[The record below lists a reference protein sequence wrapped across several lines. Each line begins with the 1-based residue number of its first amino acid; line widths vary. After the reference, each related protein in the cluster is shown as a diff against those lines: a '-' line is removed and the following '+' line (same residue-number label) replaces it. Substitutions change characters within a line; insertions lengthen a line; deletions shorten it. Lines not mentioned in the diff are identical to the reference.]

1 MAFDYFTIQALAQE
15 LRERLQGAVIERA
28 YAQSTEFALAVDEGD
43 WLYGVSGREGLLCLR
58 REAWPRAWRASDGPE
73 KYLVRARIAAVETER
88 RERILRLCLERRDRA
103 GRPSFGVLVCE
114 LIPNKVRFMLH
125 RQADG
130 GILGYWGT
138 SKGKDKSPVGKPYQ
152 PPEPSGRL
160 LPGTDELSAW
170 RDRLASADTALEKT
184 ARRWLAGADAG
195 VVRELIFRS
204 QQGGALPVSS
214 IANTDE
220 PATALWNAATEAY
233 TSAVTGRSY
242 VWQEA
247 GRFHFSA
254 LEPRRLQGAC
264 EQFDAVSAGIWAACQ
279 KERAQRRV
287 QQAQQQ
293 IRRRLGQTLKN
304 ARRRLAAM
312 QAEFDEAARA
322 EKYKRKGHAL
332 WANIGQLSGRP
343 AQVELA
349 DLFDSEGGST
359 LRIDLD
365 VNRSLAENAASYLK
379 TAQKYER
386 RQQVLP
392 QRLAELKR
400 QCAQYEHWISAVDA
414 GTWEA
419 DAALQNWLESKV
431 TSTNKMASKQL
442 QAHPRRYRTST
453 GWSVWAGR
461 NNKENDVL
469 THKMSAQNDL
479 WFHAQGYSG
488 SHVVLRSEGRKE
500 APSKQTIEE
509 AAALAA
515 YWSKG
520 RTAKKVSVAY
530 TLVKHV
536 TKPRGGTPGQ
546 ALLRREKTIVVEP
559 ALLKKESAK

>member
-15 LRERLQGAVIERA
+15 LQGRLQGAVIERA
-28 YAQSTEFALAVDEGD
+28 YAQPTELAFAVDEGD

-58 REAWPRAWRASDGPE
+58 HEAWPRSWRAGDGPE
-73 KYLVRARIAAVETER
+73 KYLVRARIVDVEAER
-88 RERILRLCLERRDRA
+88 RERILRLRLERRDRE

-114 LIPNKVRFMLH
+114 LIPNKVRFVLH
-125 RQADG
+125 RQADDE
-130 GILGYWGT
+130 ILGYWGT
-138 SKGKDKSPVGKPYQ
+138 AKDKSPVGNPYQ

-160 LPGTDELSAW
+160 LPGTDEPSAW
-170 RDRLASADTALEKT
+170 HDRLASADTALEKA
-184 ARRWLAGADAG
+184 ARRWLAGADAS
-195 VVRELIFRS
+195 VVRELTFRS
-204 QQGGALPVSS
+204 QEGG
-214 IANTDE
+214 DE
-220 PATALWNAATEAY
+220 PITALWAAATEAY
-233 TSAVTGRSY
+233 TSAAFGRSHM
-242 VWQEA
+242 WQEA
-247 GRFHFSA
+247 GRVHFSA
-254 LEPRRLQGAC
+254 LEPRRLQGAY
-264 EQFDAVSAGIWAACQ
+264 ERFDTVSLGIWAAYQ
-279 KERAQRRV
+279 KERAQRRA

-293 IRRRLGQTLKN
+293 IRRRLGQALKN

-312 QAEFDEAARA
+312 QVEFDEAARA
-322 EKYKRKGHAL
+322 EEYKRKGHAL

-349 DLFDSEGGST
+349 DLFDSAGGST

-365 VNRSLAENAASYLK
+365 VNRSLAENAAAYLK
-379 TAQKYER
+379 AAQKYER

-392 QRLAELKR
+392 PRLAELRR
-400 QCAQYEHWISAVDA
+400 QCAQYERWIGAVDA

-431 TSTNKMASKQL
+431 TRTDKTASKQP

-479 WFHAQGYSG
+479 WFHARGYAG

-500 APSKQTIEE
+500 APNKQTIEE

-520 RTAKKVSVAY
+520 KTAKKVSVAY

-536 TKPRGGTPGQ
+536 TKPRGGAPGQ
-546 ALLRREKTIVVEP
+546 ALLRREKTIIVEP
-559 ALLKKESAK
+559 ALLKKESAE

>member
-15 LRERLQGAVIERA
+15 LQGRLQGAVIERA
-28 YAQSTEFALAVDEGD
+28 YAQSTELAFAVDEGD

-58 REAWPRAWRASDGPE
+58 REAWPRPWRASDGPE
-73 KYLVRARIAAVETER
+73 KYLVRARIVAVEAER

-114 LIPNKVRFMLH
+114 LIPNKVRFVLH

-130 GILGYWGT
+130 AILGYWGT
-138 SKGKDKSPVGKPYQ
+138 AKDKSPVGASYQ
-152 PPEPSGRL
+152 PPEPAGRL
-160 LPGTDELSAW
+160 LPGTDGPSAW
-170 RDRLASADTALEKT
+170 RDRLASADAALEKA
-184 ARRWLAGADAG
+184 ARRWLAGADAA

-204 QQGGALPVSS
+204 QQGGG
-214 IANTDE
+214 DE

-233 TSAVTGRSY
+233 TSEVTGQSY

-254 LEPRRLQGAC
+254 LEPRRLQGAY
-264 EQFDAVSAGIWAACQ
+264 ERFDAVSAGLWAACQ
-279 KERAQRRV
+279 QERAQRRT

-293 IRRRLGQTLKN
+293 TRRRLSQTLKN

-312 QAEFDEAARA
+312 QTELDEAARA
-322 EKYKRKGHAL
+322 EEYKRKGHAL

-349 DLFDSEGGST
+349 DLFDLEGDST

-365 VNRSLAENAASYLK
+365 VNRSLVENAAAYLK
-379 TAQKYER
+379 VAQKYER
-386 RQQVLP
+386 RQQALP
-392 QRLAELKR
+392 QRLSELKR
-400 QCAQYEHWISAVDA
+400 QCAQYEHWIGAVDA

-431 TSTNKMASKQL
+431 KSTDKTASKQP

-520 RTAKKVSVAY
+520 KTAKKVSVAY

-559 ALLKKESAK
+559 ALLKKELSE

>member
-15 LRERLQGAVIERA
+15 LRSRLQGAVIERA
-28 YAQSTEFALAVDEGD
+28 YAQPTELAFAVEEGE
-43 WLYGVSGREGLLCLR
+43 WLYGASGREGLLCLR
-58 REAWPRAWRASDGPE
+58 REAWPRPWRAGDGPE
-73 KYLVRARIAAVETER
+73 KYLVRARIVAVEAER
-88 RERILRLCLERRDRA
+88 RERIVRLRLERRDRE

-114 LIPNKVRFMLH
+114 LIPNKMRFVLH

-130 GILGYWGT
+130 EILGYWGT
-138 SKGKDKSPVGKPYQ
+138 AKDKSPVGKPYQ

-160 LPGTDELSAW
+160 LPGADELCVW
-170 RDRLASADTALEKT
+170 RDRLDGPLEKA
-184 ARRWLAGADAG
+184 ARRWLAGADAS

-204 QQGGALPVSS
+204 QQGGE
-214 IANTDE
+214 DE
-220 PATALWNAATEAY
+220 SAAALWNAATEVY
-233 TSAVTGRSY
+233 TSPATGHSY

-254 LEPRRLQGAC
+254 LEPRRLQGAY
-264 EQFDAVSAGIWAACQ
+264 EQFDGVCTGIWTAFQ
-279 KERAQRRV
+279 KERSQRRT

-293 IRRRLGQTLKN
+293 IRRRLSQTLKN
-304 ARRRLAAM
+304 ARRRLTAM

-322 EKYKRKGHAL
+322 EEYKRKGHAL

-349 DLFDSEGGST
+349 DLFDSEGHST

-386 RQQVLP
+386 RQQALP

-400 QCAQYEHWISAVDA
+400 QCDQYEDWIGAVDD

-419 DAALQNWLESKV
+419 DAALQKWLESKV
-431 TSTNKMASKQL
+431 TSTDKTTSKQP

-469 THKMSAQNDL
+469 THKMAAQNDL
-479 WFHAQGYSG
+479 WFHARGYAG

-520 RTAKKVSVAY
+520 KTAKKVSVAY

-536 TKPRGGTPGQ
+536 TKPRGGAPGQ
-546 ALLRREKTIVVEP
+546 ALLRREKTIIVEP
-559 ALLKKESAK
+559 ALLDKESAE

>member
-15 LRERLQGAVIERA
+15 LRARLQGTVIERA
-28 YAQSTEFALAVDEGD
+28 YAQSTELAFAVDEGD
-43 WLYGVSGREGLLCLR
+43 WLYGASGREGLLCLR
-58 REAWPRAWRASDGPE
+58 REAWPRSWRAGDGPE
-73 KYLVRARIAAVETER
+73 KYLVRARIVDVEAER
-88 RERILRLCLERRDRA
+88 RERVLRLCLERRDRDD
-103 GRPSFGVLVCE
+103 RPSFGVLVCE
-114 LIPNKVRFMLH
+114 LIPNKVRFVLH
-125 RQADG
+125 RQADDE
-130 GILGYWGT
+130 ILGYWGT
-138 SKGKDKSPVGKPYQ
+138 AKDKSPVGKPYQ

-160 LPGTDELSAW
+160 LPGTDEPSAW
-170 RDRLASADTALEKT
+170 RDRLASADTALEKA
-184 ARRWLAGADAG
+184 ARRWLAGADAS

-204 QQGGALPVSS
+204 HQGEG
-214 IANTDE
+214 DE

-233 TSAVTGRSY
+233 TSSVAGHSY

-254 LEPRRLQGAC
+254 LEPRRLQGAY
-264 EQFDAVSAGIWAACQ
+264 EQFDAVCAGIWAACQ
-279 KERAQRRV
+279 QERAQRRI
-287 QQAQQQ
+287 QQGQQQ
-293 IRRRLGQTLKN
+293 IRRRLSQTLKN

-322 EKYKRKGHAL
+322 EEYKRKGHAL

-349 DLFDSEGGST
+349 DLFDSEGDST

-365 VNRSLAENAASYLK
+365 VNRNLAENAAAYLK
-379 TAQKYER
+379 AAQKYER

-392 QRLAELKR
+392 PRLAELKR
-400 QCAQYEHWISAVDA
+400 QCAQYEHWIGAVDA

-431 TSTNKMASKQL
+431 TSTDKTASKQP
-442 QAHPRRYRTST
+442 QAHPRRYKTST

-461 NNKENDVL
+461 NNKENDIL
-469 THKMSAQNDL
+469 THKMAVQNDL
-479 WFHAQGYSG
+479 WFHARGYAG

-520 RTAKKVSVAY
+520 KTAKKVSVAY

-536 TKPRGGTPGQ
+536 TKPRGGAPGQ

-559 ALLKKESAK
+559 ALLKKESVK

>member
-15 LRERLQGAVIERA
+15 LRERLQGTVIERA
-28 YAQSTEFALAVDEGD
+28 YAQSTELAFAVDEGD
-43 WLYGVSGREGLLCLR
+43 WLYGASGREGLLCLR
-58 REAWPRAWRASDGPE
+58 REAWPRSWQAGDGPE
-73 KYLVRARIAAVETER
+73 KYLVRARILAVETER
-88 RERILRLCLERRDRA
+88 HERILRLRLERRDRDD
-103 GRPSFGVLVCE
+103 RPSFGVLVCE
-114 LIPNKVRFMLH
+114 LIPNKVRFVLH

-130 GILGYWGT
+130 AILGYWAT
-138 SKGKDKSPVGKPYQ
+138 AKDKSPVGKPYQ

-170 RDRLASADTALEKT
+170 RDRLASADAPLEKA
-184 ARRWLAGADAG
+184 ARRWLAGADAS

-204 QQGGALPVSS
+204 QQGEG
-214 IANTDE
+214 DE

-233 TSAVTGRSY
+233 TSSVAGHSY

-254 LEPRRLQGAC
+254 LEPLRLQGAY
-264 EQFDAVSAGIWAACQ
+264 EQFDAVSSGIWAACR
-279 KERAQRRV
+279 KEREQRRT
-287 QQAQQQ
+287 QQTQQQ
-293 IRRRLGQTLKN
+293 IRRRLSQTLKN

-312 QAEFDEAARA
+312 QIEFDEATRA
-322 EKYKRKGHAL
+322 EEYKRKGHAL

-349 DLFDSEGGST
+349 DLFDTEGGST

-379 TAQKYER
+379 AAQKYER
-386 RQQVLP
+386 RQQILP
-392 QRLAELKR
+392 PRLAELRR
-400 QCAQYEHWISAVDA
+400 QCAQYERWIGAVDA

-431 TSTNKMASKQL
+431 TRTDKTASKQP

-469 THKMSAQNDL
+469 THKMAAQNDL
-479 WFHAQGYSG
+479 WFHARGYAG

-520 RTAKKVSVAY
+520 KTAKKVSVAY

-536 TKPRGGTPGQ
+536 TKPRGGASGQ
-546 ALLRREKTIVVEP
+546 ALLRREKTIIVEP
-559 ALLKKESAK
+559 ALLKKESVE

>member
-15 LRERLQGAVIERA
+15 LQGRLQGAVIERA
-28 YAQSTEFALAVDEGD
+28 YAQSTELALAVDEGD

-58 REAWPRAWRASDGPE
+58 RETWPRSWRASDGPE
-73 KYLVRARIAAVETER
+73 KYLVRARIVAVEAER

-103 GRPSFGVLVCE
+103 GRPSFGVLACE
-114 LIPNKVRFMLH
+114 LIPNKVRFVLH

-138 SKGKDKSPVGKPYQ
+138 SKDKSPVGKPYQ

-160 LPGTDELSAW
+160 LPGTDELCAW
-170 RDRLASADTALEKT
+170 RDRLVSADTALEKT
-184 ARRWLAGADAG
+184 ARRWLAGADAS

-204 QQGGALPVSS
+204 QQGEALSVSS
-214 IANTDE
+214 IADTDE

-233 TSAVTGRSY
+233 TSEVTGQSY

-254 LEPRRLQGAC
+254 LEPRRLQGAY
-264 EQFDAVSAGIWAACQ
+264 EQFNAVSPGIWAAYQ
-279 KERAQRRV
+279 KERAQRRT

-293 IRRRLGQTLKN
+293 IRRQLRQALKN

-312 QAEFDEAARA
+312 QVEFDEAARA
-322 EKYKRKGHAL
+322 EEYKRKGHAL

-349 DLFDSEGGST
+349 DLFDSEGGTT
-359 LRIDLD
+359 LSIDLD

-386 RQQVLP
+386 RQQALP
-392 QRLAELKR
+392 QRLAELR
-400 QCAQYEHWISAVDA
+400 CQCDQYEHWISAVDA

-419 DAALQNWLESKV
+419 NDALQNWLESKV
-431 TSTNKMASKQL
+431 TSTGKAASKQP

-488 SHVVLRSEGRKE
+488 SHVVLRGEGRKE

-509 AAALAA
+509 AAGLAA

-520 RTAKKVSVAY
+520 KTAKKVSVAY
-530 TLVKHV
+530 TMVKHV
-536 TKPRGGTPGQ
+536 TKPRGGAPGQ

-559 ALLKKESAK
+559 TLLKKESAE

>member
-15 LRERLQGAVIERA
+15 LQGRLQGAVIERA
-28 YAQSTEFALAVDEGD
+28 YAQPTELAFAVDEGD

-58 REAWPRAWRASDGPE
+58 HEAWPRSWRAGDGPE
-73 KYLVRARIAAVETER
+73 KYLVRARIVDVEAEHH
-88 RERILRLCLERRDRA
+88 ERILRLCLERRDRG

-114 LIPNKVRFMLH
+114 LIPNKVRFVLH
-125 RQADG
+125 RQADDE
-130 GILGYWGT
+130 ILGYWGT
-138 SKGKDKSPVGKPYQ
+138 AKDKSPVGNPYQ

-170 RDRLASADTALEKT
+170 RDRLASADAVLEKA
-184 ARRWLAGADAG
+184 ARRWLAGADAS
-195 VVRELIFRS
+195 VVRELTFRS
-204 QQGGALPVSS
+204 QQGGGG
-214 IANTDE
+214 E
-220 PATALWNAATEAY
+220 PITALWNAATEAY
-233 TSAVTGRSY
+233 TSALALTGQSY
-242 VWQEA
+242 MWQEA
-247 GRFHFSA
+247 GRVHFSA
-254 LEPRRLQGAC
+254 LEPRRLQGAY
-264 EQFDAVSAGIWAACQ
+264 EQFDAVSPGIWAAYQ
-279 KERAQRRV
+279 KEQEQRR
-287 QQAQQQ
+287 QQQTQQQ

-312 QAEFDEAARA
+312 QVEFDEAARA
-322 EKYKRKGHAL
+322 EEYKRKGHAL

-349 DLFDSEGGST
+349 DLFDSQGGST

-365 VNRSLAENAASYLK
+365 INRSLAENAASYLK
-379 TAQKYER
+379 AAQKYER

-392 QRLAELKR
+392 QRLAELRR
-400 QCAQYEHWISAVDA
+400 QCDQYEHWISAVDA
-414 GTWEA
+414 STWESN
-419 DAALQNWLESKV
+419 DALQNWLESKV
-431 TSTNKMASKQL
+431 ISTDKTASKQS

-479 WFHAQGYSG
+479 WFHARGYAG

-509 AAALAA
+509 TAALAA

-520 RTAKKVSVAY
+520 KTAKKVSVAY

-536 TKPRGGTPGQ
+536 TKPRGGAPGQ
-546 ALLRREKTIVVEP
+546 ALLRREKTIIVEP
-559 ALLKKESAK
+559 ALLKKESAE

>member
-15 LRERLQGAVIERA
+15 LQGRLQGAVIERA
-28 YAQSTEFALAVDEGD
+28 YAQPTELAFAVDEGD

-58 REAWPRAWRASDGPE
+58 RETWPRSWRAGDGPE
-73 KYLVRARIAAVETER
+73 KYLVRARVVAVEAER
-88 RERILRLCLERRDRA
+88 RERIVRLCLERRDRA
-103 GRPSFGVLVCE
+103 GRASFGVLVCE
-114 LIPNKVRFMLH
+114 LIPNKVRFVLH

-138 SKGKDKSPVGKPYQ
+138 AKDKSPVGKPYQ

-160 LPGTDELSAW
+160 LPGTDELCAW
-170 RDRLASADTALEKT
+170 RDRLASADTALEKA
-184 ARRWLAGADAG
+184 ARRWLAGADAS
-195 VVRELIFRS
+195 VVRELTFRS
-204 QQGGALPVSS
+204 QQGGG
-214 IANTDE
+214 DE
-220 PATALWNAATEAY
+220 PDTALWNAATEAY
-233 TSAVTGRSY
+233 TSPVAGQSY

-254 LEPRRLQGAC
+254 LEPRRLQGDY
-264 EQFDAVSAGIWAACQ
+264 EQFDAVSAGIWTAFQ
-279 KERAQRRV
+279 KEWSQRRT

-293 IRRRLGQTLKN
+293 IRRRLSQTLKN

-312 QAEFDEAARA
+312 QGEFDESVCA
-322 EKYKRKGHAL
+322 EEYKRKGHAL

-349 DLFDSEGGST
+349 DLFDAEGQAT

-386 RQQVLP
+386 RQQALP
-392 QRLAELKR
+392 QRLAELRR
-400 QCAQYEHWISAVDA
+400 QCAQYEDWIGAVEA
-414 GTWEA
+414 GTWET

-431 TSTNKMASKQL
+431 TNADKTASKQS

-469 THKMSAQNDL
+469 THKMAAQNDL
-479 WFHAQGYSG
+479 WFHARGYAG

-500 APSKQTIEE
+500 APSKQTVEE

-520 RTAKKVSVAY
+520 KTAKKVSVAY

-536 TKPRGGTPGQ
+536 TKPRGGAPGQ
-546 ALLRREKTIVVEP
+546 ALLRREKTIIVEP
-559 ALLKKESAK
+559 ALLEKESAE

>member
-15 LRERLQGAVIERA
+15 LRARLQGALIERA
-28 YAQSTEFALAVDEGD
+28 YAQPTELALAVDEGE
-43 WLYGVSGREGLLCLR
+43 WLYGASGREGLLCLR
-58 REAWPRAWRASDGPE
+58 PEAWPRPWRAGDGPE
-73 KYLVRARIAAVETER
+73 KYLVRARVVAVEAEG
-88 RERILRLCLERRDRA
+88 RERILRLLLERRDRA

-114 LIPNKVRFMLH
+114 LIPNKVRFVLH

-130 GILGYWGT
+130 AILGCWGT
-138 SKGKDKSPVGKPYQ
+138 AKDKSLVGTSYQ

-160 LPGTDELSAW
+160 LPGTDALSTW
-170 RDRLASADTALEKT
+170 CDRLASADAPLEKA
-184 ARRWLAGADAG
+184 ARRWLAGADRA

-204 QQGGALPVSS
+204 EPSGA
-214 IANTDE
+214 DE
-220 PATALWNAATEAY
+220 PAALWATATEAY
-233 TSAVTGRSY
+233 TRAPSGRSY

-247 GRFHFSA
+247 GRFCVSA
-254 LEPRRLQGAC
+254 LEPRRLQGAD
-264 EQFDAVSAGIWAACQ
+264 EPFDAVSAGIWAAYQ
-279 KERAQRRV
+279 KERAHRRA
-287 QQAQQQ
+287 QKTQQQ
-293 IRRRLGQTLKN
+293 LRRRLSQALKN
-304 ARRRLAAM
+304 AQRRLAAL
-312 QAEFDEAARA
+312 QVDLDEAARA
-322 EKYKRKGHAL
+322 EEYKRKGHAL
-332 WANIGQLSGRP
+332 WANMGQLSGRP
-343 AQVELA
+343 AHVELA
-349 DLFDSEGGST
+349 DLFDSEGRST
-359 LRIDLD
+359 LHIDLD
-365 VNRSLAENAASYLK
+365 VDRSLAENAAFYLK

-392 QRLAELKR
+392 QHLAQLRR
-400 QCAQYEHWISAVDA
+400 QCIQYEHWVGAVDA

-431 TSTNKMASKQL
+431 TRADKRASKPP

-469 THKMSAQNDL
+469 THKMAAQNDW
-479 WFHAQGYSG
+479 WFHARGYSG

-520 RTAKKVSVAY
+520 KTAKKVSVAY

-536 TKPRGGTPGQ
+536 TKPRGGAPGQ
-546 ALLRREKTIVVEP
+546 ALLRREKTIIVEP
-559 ALLKKESAK
+559 ALLEKEESVE

>member
-15 LRERLQGAVIERA
+15 LRAHLQGAVIERA
-28 YAQSTEFALAVDEGD
+28 YAQPTELAFAVDEGK
-43 WLYGVSGREGLLCLR
+43 WLYGASGREGLLCLR
-58 REAWPRAWRASDGPE
+58 QEAWPRPWRAGDGPE
-73 KYLVRARIAAVETER
+73 KYLVQARVVAVEAER
-88 RERILRLCLERRDRA
+88 RERLVRLHLERRNRQ

-114 LIPNKVRFMLH
+114 LIPNKVRFVLH

-130 GILGYWGT
+130 AILGCWGRV
-138 SKGKDKSPVGKPYQ
+138 KDKCPVYQSPA
-152 PPEPSGRL
+152 PSGRL
-160 LPGTDELSAW
+160 LPGTDALSAW
-170 RDRLASADTALEKT
+170 RDRLASADAPLERA
-184 ARRWLAGADAG
+184 ARRWLAGADAA
-195 VVRELIFRS
+195 VVRELNFRS
-204 QQGGALPVSS
+204 QQGEG
-214 IANTDE
+214 E
-220 PATALWNAATEAY
+220 PAAALWSAATEAY
-233 TSAVTGRSY
+233 SGAVAGQSY

-264 EQFDAVSAGIWAACQ
+264 ELFDAVSTGIWAAHQ
-279 KERAQRRV
+279 KERAQRR
-287 QQAQQQ
+287 AQQTQ
-293 IRRRLGQTLKN
+293 QHIRKRLGQTLKN

-312 QAEFDEAARA
+312 QTELDEATRA
-322 EKYKRKGHAL
+322 EEYKRKGHAL

-349 DLFDSEGGST
+349 DLFDAEGNST
-359 LRIDLD
+359 LAIDLD
-365 VNRSLAENAASYLK
+365 VNRSWAENAASYLK

-386 RQQVLP
+386 RQQILP
-392 QRLAELKR
+392 QRLAALSR
-400 QCAQYEHWISAVDA
+400 QCAQYEHWIGAVEA

-431 TSTNKMASKQL
+431 KSGAKTASKQP

-469 THKMSAQNDL
+469 THKISAQNDL
-479 WFHAQGYSG
+479 WFHARGYSG

-500 APSKQTIEE
+500 APSKQTIAE

-515 YWSKG
+515 YWSRGK
-520 RTAKKVSVAY
+520 TAKKVSVAY

-536 TKPRGGTPGQ
+536 TKPRGSAPGK

-559 ALLKKESAK
+559 ALLRKELAE

>member
-15 LRERLQGAVIERA
+15 LRERLQGTVIERA
-28 YAQSTEFALAVDEGD
+28 YAQSTELAFAVDEGD
-43 WLYGVSGREGLLCLR
+43 WLYGASGREGLLCLR
-58 REAWPRAWRASDGPE
+58 REAWPRSWQAGDGPE
-73 KYLVRARIAAVETER
+73 KYLVRARILAVETER
-88 RERILRLCLERRDRA
+88 HERILRLRLERRDRDD
-103 GRPSFGVLVCE
+103 RPSFGVLVCE
-114 LIPNKVRFMLH
+114 LIPNKVRFVLH

-130 GILGYWGT
+130 AILGYWAT
-138 SKGKDKSPVGKPYQ
+138 AKDKSPVGKPYQ

-170 RDRLASADTALEKT
+170 RDRLASADAPLEKA
-184 ARRWLAGADAG
+184 ARRWLAGADAS

-204 QQGGALPVSS
+204 QQGEG
-214 IANTDE
+214 DE
-220 PATALWNAATEAY
+220 PATALWSAATEAY
-233 TSAVTGRSY
+233 TSSVAGHSY

-254 LEPRRLQGAC
+254 LEPLRLEGAY
-264 EQFDAVSAGIWAACQ
+264 EQFDAVSSGIWAACR
-279 KERAQRRV
+279 KEREQRR
-287 QQAQQQ
+287 QQQTQQQ
-293 IRRRLGQTLKN
+293 IRRRLSQTLKN

-312 QAEFDEAARA
+312 QVEFDEATRA
-322 EKYKRKGHAL
+322 EEYKRKGHAL
-332 WANIGQLSGRP
+332 WANIGQLSGRL

-349 DLFDSEGGST
+349 DVFDSEGGST

-379 TAQKYER
+379 AAQKYER
-386 RQQVLP
+386 RQQILP
-392 QRLAELKR
+392 PRLAELRR
-400 QCAQYEHWISAVDA
+400 QCAQYERWIGAVDA

-431 TSTNKMASKQL
+431 TRTDKTASKQP

-469 THKMSAQNDL
+469 THKMAAQNDL
-479 WFHAQGYSG
+479 WFHARGYAG

-520 RTAKKVSVAY
+520 KTAKKVSVAY

-536 TKPRGGTPGQ
+536 TKPRGGAPGQ
-546 ALLRREKTIVVEP
+546 ALLRREKTIIVEP
-559 ALLKKESAK
+559 ALLKKESVE

>member
-15 LRERLQGAVIERA
+15 LQGRLQGAVIERA
-28 YAQSTEFALAVDEGD
+28 YAQSTELAFAVDQGE

-58 REAWPRAWRASDGPE
+58 REAWPRSWRASDGPE
-73 KYLVRARIAAVETER
+73 KYLVRARIVAVEAER
-88 RERILRLCLERRDRA
+88 RERILRLRLERRDRA

-114 LIPNKVRFMLH
+114 LIPNKVRFVLH

-138 SKGKDKSPVGKPYQ
+138 AKDKSPVGKPYQ

-160 LPGTDELSAW
+160 LPGTDAFSEW
-170 RDRLASADTALEKT
+170 RDKLASADAPLEKA
-184 ARRWLAGADAG
+184 ARRWLAGADAS
-195 VVRELIFRS
+195 VVRELVFRS
-204 QQGGALPVSS
+204 QQGGGDQPTA
-214 IANTDE
+214 
-220 PATALWNAATEAY
+220 ALWSAATETY
-233 TSAVTGRSY
+233 TSEVTGQSY

-254 LEPRRLQGAC
+254 LEPRRLQGAY
-264 EQFDAVSAGIWAACQ
+264 EQFDAVSPGIWAACQ
-279 KERAQRRV
+279 QERAQRRT
-287 QQAQQQ
+287 QQTQQH
-293 IRRRLGQTLKN
+293 IRRRLSQTLKN

-322 EKYKRKGHAL
+322 EEYKRKGHAL

-349 DLFDSEGGST
+349 DLFDSEGDST

-379 TAQKYER
+379 AAQKYER
-386 RQQVLP
+386 RQQALP
-392 QRLAELKR
+392 QRLTKLKH
-400 QCAQYEHWISAVDA
+400 QCSQYEHWIGAVDA

-431 TSTNKMASKQL
+431 TSTDKTASKQP

-469 THKMSAQNDL
+469 THKMAAQNDL

-520 RTAKKVSVAY
+520 KTAKKVSVAY

-536 TKPRGGTPGQ
+536 TKPRGGAPGQ

-559 ALLKKESAK
+559 TLLKKESVE

>member
-15 LRERLQGAVIERA
+15 LQERLQGAVIERA
-28 YAQSTEFALAVDEGD
+28 YAQPTELAFAVDEGE
-43 WLYGVSGREGLLCLR
+43 WLYGASGREGLLCLR
-58 REAWPRAWRASDGPE
+58 REAWSRSWRAGDGPE
-73 KYLVRARIAAVETER
+73 KYLVRARVVAVEAER
-88 RERILRLCLERRDRA
+88 HERILRLRLERRDRE
-103 GRPSFGVLVCE
+103 GRASVGVLVCE
-114 LIPNKVRFMLH
+114 LIPNKMRFILH
-125 RQADG
+125 RQTDG
-130 GILGYWGT
+130 AILGYWGT
-138 SKGKDKSPVGKPYQ
+138 AKDKSPIGKPYQ
-152 PPEPSGRL
+152 PPKLSGRL

-170 RDRLASADTALEKT
+170 RDRLANADTALEKG
-184 ARRWLAGADAG
+184 ARRWLAGADAS
-195 VVRELIFRS
+195 VIRELIFRS
-204 QQGGALPVSS
+204 QQGEG
-214 IANTDE
+214 DE
-220 PATALWNAATEAY
+220 PATALWSAATEAY
-233 TSAVTGRSY
+233 TSSVAGHSY

-254 LEPRRLQGAC
+254 LEPRRLQGAY

-279 KERAQRRV
+279 KERAQHRA

-293 IRRRLGQTLKN
+293 IRRRLSQTLKN

-312 QAEFDEAARA
+312 QVEFDEAGRA
-322 EKYKRKGHAL
+322 EEYKRKGHAL
-332 WANIGQLSGRP
+332 WANMGQLSGRS

-349 DLFDSEGGST
+349 DLFDSEGGLT
-359 LRIDLD
+359 LKIDLD

-392 QRLAELKR
+392 QRLAALRR
-400 QCAQYEHWISAVDA
+400 QCDQYEHWINAVDA

-419 DAALQNWLESKV
+419 NAALQKWLESKV
-431 TSTNKMASKQL
+431 TSTDKTASKQP

-469 THKMSAQNDL
+469 THKMAAQNDL
-479 WFHAQGYSG
+479 WFHARGYAG

-509 AAALAA
+509 TAALAA

-520 RTAKKVSVAY
+520 KTAKKVSVAY

-536 TKPRGGTPGQ
+536 TKPRGGAPGQ

-559 ALLKKESAK
+559 ALLKKEESAE

>member
-15 LRERLQGAVIERA
+15 LQGRLQGAVIERA
-28 YAQSTEFALAVDEGD
+28 YAQSTELAFAVDEGD

-58 REAWPRAWRASDGPE
+58 REAWPRSWRASDGPE
-73 KYLVRARIAAVETER
+73 KYLVRARIVDVEAER
-88 RERILRLCLERRDRA
+88 RERILRLRLERRDRE

-114 LIPNKVRFMLH
+114 LIPNKVRFVLH
-125 RQADG
+125 RQADDE
-130 GILGYWGT
+130 ILGYWGT
-138 SKGKDKSPVGKPYQ
+138 AKDKSPVGNPYQ

-170 RDRLASADTALEKT
+170 RDRLASADAALEKA
-184 ARRWLAGADAG
+184 ARRWLAGADAS
-195 VVRELIFRS
+195 VVHELVFRS
-204 QQGGALPVSS
+204 QQGGGDQPTA
-214 IANTDE
+214 
-220 PATALWNAATEAY
+220 ALWSAATEAY
-233 TSAVTGRSY
+233 TSEVTGQSY

-254 LEPRRLQGAC
+254 LEPRRLQGAY
-264 EQFDAVSAGIWAACQ
+264 EQFDAVSPGIWAACQ
-279 KERAQRRV
+279 QERAQRRT
-287 QQAQQQ
+287 QQTQQH
-293 IRRRLGQTLKN
+293 IRRRLSQTLKN

-322 EKYKRKGHAL
+322 EEYKRKGHAL

-349 DLFDSEGGST
+349 DLFDSEGHST

-365 VNRSLAENAASYLK
+365 INRSLAENAASYLK
-379 TAQKYER
+379 AAQKYER
-386 RQQVLP
+386 RQQALP
-392 QRLAELKR
+392 QRLTKLKR
-400 QCAQYEHWISAVDA
+400 QCAQYEHWIGAVDA

-431 TSTNKMASKQL
+431 TSTDKTASKQP

-469 THKMSAQNDL
+469 THKMAAQNDL
-479 WFHAQGYSG
+479 WFHARGYSG

-509 AAALAA
+509 AASLAA

-520 RTAKKVSVAY
+520 KTAKKVSVAY

-536 TKPRGGTPGQ
+536 TKPRGGAPGQ
-546 ALLRREKTIVVEP
+546 ALLRREKTIIVEP
-559 ALLKKESAK
+559 TLLKKESVE

>member
-15 LRERLQGAVIERA
+15 LQGHLQGAVIERA
-28 YAQSTEFALAVDEGD
+28 YAQPTELAFAVDEGD
-43 WLYGVSGREGLLCLR
+43 WLYGVSGREGLICLR
-58 REAWPRAWRASDGPE
+58 REAWPRPWRASDGPE
-73 KYLVRARIAAVETER
+73 KYLVRARIVAVEAER
-88 RERILRLCLERRDRA
+88 RERILRFHLERRDRA
-103 GRPSFGVLVCE
+103 DRPSFGVLVCE
-114 LIPNKVRFMLH
+114 LIPNKVRFVLH
-125 RQADG
+125 RQADDE
-130 GILGYWGT
+130 ILGYWGT
-138 SKGKDKSPVGKPYQ
+138 AKDKSPVGNPYQ

-170 RDRLASADTALEKT
+170 RDRLASADAVLEKA
-184 ARRWLAGADAG
+184 ARRWLAGADAS
-195 VVRELIFRS
+195 VVRELTFRR
-204 QQGGALPVSS
+204 QQGGG
-214 IANTDE
+214 DE
-220 PATALWNAATEAY
+220 QSTALWAAASEAY
-233 TSAVTGRSY
+233 TSAAFGRSY

-254 LEPRRLQGAC
+254 LEPRRLQGAY
-264 EQFDAVSAGIWAACQ
+264 ERFDAVSAGIWAACQ
-279 KERAQRRV
+279 RERAQRRT

-293 IRRRLGQTLKN
+293 IRRRLGQALKN

-312 QAEFDEAARA
+312 QIELDEAARA
-322 EKYKRKGHAL
+322 EEYKRKGHAL

-349 DLFDSEGGST
+349 DLFNSEGGAT

-379 TAQKYER
+379 SAQKYAR

-392 QRLAELKR
+392 QRLAELR
-400 QCAQYEHWISAVDA
+400 HQCDQYEHWIRAVEA

-419 DAALQNWLESKV
+419 DDALQNWLESKV
-431 TSTNKMASKQL
+431 TSTDKMANKQL

-520 RTAKKVSVAY
+520 KTAKKVSVAY
-530 TLVKHV
+530 TMVKHV
-536 TKPRGGTPGQ
+536 TKPRGGAPGQ

-559 ALLKKESAK
+559 TLLKKESTK

>member
-1 MAFDYFTIQALAQE
+1 MAFDYFTIQALAEE
-15 LRERLQGAVIERA
+15 LRVRLQGTVIERA
-28 YAQSTEFALAVDEGD
+28 YAQPAELAFAVDEGE
-43 WLYGVSGREGLLCLR
+43 WLYGASGREGLLCLR
-58 REAWPRAWRASDGPE
+58 REAWPRSWRASDGPE
-73 KYLVRARIAAVETER
+73 KYLVRARVVDIEAER
-88 RERILRLCLERRDRA
+88 RERILRLCLERRDRE

-130 GILGYWGT
+130 AILGYWGT
-138 SKGKDKSPVGKPYQ
+138 ATAKSLVGASYQ
-152 PPEPSGRL
+152 RPEPSGRL
-160 LPGTDELSAW
+160 LPGTDALSAW
-170 RDRLASADTALEKT
+170 HDRLAKEDAPLEKA
-184 ARRWLAGADAG
+184 ARRWLAGADVT

-204 QQGGALPVSS
+204 QQGGAG
-214 IANTDE
+214 E
-220 PATALWNAATEAY
+220 PATALWNAAKEAY
-233 TSAVTGRSY
+233 TGEVPDRSY
-242 VWQEA
+242 IWQEA
-247 GRFHFSA
+247 GQFRFSA
-254 LEPRRLQGAC
+254 LEPRRLQGTY
-264 EQFDAVSAGIWAACQ
+264 EQFDAVSAGIWAASQ
-279 KERAQRRV
+279 KERAERRAQQR
-287 QQAQQQ
+287 QQQ
-293 IRRRLGQTLKN
+293 IRRRLSQTLKN
-304 ARRRLAAM
+304 ARRRLVAM
-312 QAEFDEAARA
+312 QAELDEAARA
-322 EKYKRKGHAL
+322 EEYKRKGHAL
-332 WANIGQLSGRP
+332 WANIGQLSGRL

-349 DLFDSEGGST
+349 DLFDSERGLT

-379 TAQKYER
+379 AAQKYER

-392 QRLAELKR
+392 QHLAELRR
-400 QCAQYEHWISAVDA
+400 QCDQYQHWISAVDT
-414 GTWEA
+414 GTWESN
-419 DAALQNWLESKV
+419 AALQNWLENKV
-431 TSTNKMASKQL
+431 KSSDKAASKQP

-479 WFHAQGYSG
+479 WFHARGYAG

-500 APSKQTIEE
+500 APNKHTIEE

-520 RTAKKVSVAY
+520 KTAKKVSVAY

-546 ALLRREKTIVVEP
+546 ALLRREKTIIVEP

>member
-15 LRERLQGAVIERA
+15 LQGRLQGAVIERA
-28 YAQSTEFALAVDEGD
+28 YAQPTELAFAVDKGD

-58 REAWPRAWRASDGPE
+58 REAWPRSWRASDGLE
-73 KYLVRARIAAVETER
+73 KYLVRARIVAVEAER

-114 LIPNKVRFMLH
+114 LIPNKVRFVLH

-130 GILGYWGT
+130 TILGHWAM
-138 SKGKDKSPVGKPYQ
+138 SKDKSPVGKPYR

-160 LPGTDELSAW
+160 LPGTDELCAW

-184 ARRWLAGADAG
+184 VRRWLAGADAA

-204 QQGGALPVSS
+204 QQGGG
-214 IANTDE
+214 DE
-220 PATALWNAATEAY
+220 PVTALWNAATEAY
-233 TSAVTGRSY
+233 TSAVTGHSY

-254 LEPRRLQGAC
+254 LEPRRLQGSY
-264 EQFDAVSAGIWAACQ
+264 EQFDAVSPGIWAACQ
-279 KERAQRRV
+279 QEREQRR
-287 QQAQQQ
+287 QQQTQQQ
-293 IRRRLGQTLKN
+293 IRRKLSQTLKN

-312 QAEFDEAARA
+312 QVEFDESTRA
-322 EKYKRKGHAL
+322 EEYKRKGHAL

-349 DLFDSEGGST
+349 DLFDSEGDST

-365 VNRSLAENAASYLK
+365 VNRSLVENAAAYLK
-379 TAQKYER
+379 VAQKYER
-386 RQQVLP
+386 RQQALP
-392 QRLAELKR
+392 QRLSELKR
-400 QCAQYEHWISAVDA
+400 QCAQYEHWIGAVDA

-431 TSTNKMASKQL
+431 TSTDKTASKQP

-469 THKMSAQNDL
+469 THKMAAQNDL

-500 APSKQTIEE
+500 TPSKQTIEE
-509 AAALAA
+509 AASLAA

-520 RTAKKVSVAY
+520 KTAKKVSVAY

-536 TKPRGGTPGQ
+536 TKPRGGAPGQ

-559 ALLKKESAK
+559 SLLKKELLE

>member
-15 LRERLQGAVIERA
+15 LQGRLQGAVIERA
-28 YAQSTEFALAVDEGD
+28 YAQPTELAFAVDEGD

-58 REAWPRAWRASDGPE
+58 RETWPRPWRASDGPE
-73 KYLVRARIAAVETER
+73 KYLVKARIVAVEAEH
-88 RERILRLCLERRDRA
+88 RERILRLCLERRDRG
-103 GRPSFGVLVCE
+103 GRLSFGVLVCE
-114 LIPNKVRFMLH
+114 LIPNKVRFVLH
-125 RQADG
+125 RQADDE
-130 GILGYWGT
+130 ILGYWGT
-138 SKGKDKSPVGKPYQ
+138 AKDKSPVGNPYQ

-170 RDRLASADTALEKT
+170 RDRLASADAVLEKA
-184 ARRWLAGADAG
+184 ARRWLAGADAS
-195 VVRELIFRS
+195 VVRELTFRS
-204 QQGGALPVSS
+204 QQGGGG
-214 IANTDE
+214 E
-220 PATALWNAATEAY
+220 PITALWNAATEAY
-233 TSAVTGRSY
+233 TSAFALTGQSY
-242 VWQEA
+242 MWQEA
-247 GRFHFSA
+247 GRVHFSA
-254 LEPRRLQGAC
+254 LEPRRLQGAY
-264 EQFDAVSAGIWAACQ
+264 EQFDAVSPGIWVAYQ
-279 KERAQRRV
+279 KEQEQRRQ

-312 QAEFDEAARA
+312 QVEFDEAARA
-322 EKYKRKGHAL
+322 EEYKRKGHAL

-349 DLFDSEGGST
+349 DLFDSQGGST

-365 VNRSLAENAASYLK
+365 INRSLAENAASYLK
-379 TAQKYER
+379 SAQKYER

-392 QRLAELKR
+392 QRLAELRR
-400 QCAQYEHWISAVDA
+400 QCDQYEHWISAVDA

-419 DAALQNWLESKV
+419 DAALQSWLESKV
-431 TSTNKMASKQL
+431 TSTDKTASKQP

-520 RTAKKVSVAY
+520 KTAKKVSVAY
-530 TLVKHV
+530 TMVKHV

-559 ALLKKESAK
+559 ALLNKESTE

>member
-15 LRERLQGAVIERA
+15 LQGYLQGAVIERA
-28 YAQSTEFALAVDEGD
+28 YAQSTELALAVDEGD

-58 REAWPRAWRASDGPE
+58 REAWPRSWRASDGPE
-73 KYLVRARIAAVETER
+73 KYLVRARIVAVEAER

-114 LIPNKVRFMLH
+114 LIPNKVRFVLH
-125 RQADG
+125 RQADDE
-130 GILGYWGT
+130 ILGYWGT
-138 SKGKDKSPVGKPYQ
+138 AKDKSPVGKPYQ

-160 LPGTDELSAW
+160 LPGADGPSAW

-184 ARRWLAGADAG
+184 ARRWLAGADTS
-195 VVRELIFRS
+195 VVRELISRS
-204 QQGGALPVSS
+204 QQGGG
-214 IANTDE
+214 DE
-220 PATALWNAATEAY
+220 LATALWNVAIEAY
-233 TSAVTGRSY
+233 TSAVTGHSY

-247 GRFHFSA
+247 ARFHFSA
-254 LEPRRLQGAC
+254 LEPRRLQGAY
-264 EQFDAVSAGIWAACQ
+264 EQFDAVSPGIWAACQ
-279 KERAQRRV
+279 QERAQRRI
-287 QQAQQQ
+287 QQTQQH
-293 IRRRLGQTLKN
+293 IRRRLSQTLKN
-304 ARRRLAAM
+304 ARRRLAVM

-322 EKYKRKGHAL
+322 EEYKRKGHAL
-332 WANIGQLSGRP
+332 WANIGRLSGRP

-349 DLFDSEGGST
+349 DLFDSEGDST

-379 TAQKYER
+379 SAQKYAR

-392 QRLAELKR
+392 QRLAELR
-400 QCAQYEHWISAVDA
+400 HQCAQYEHWIGAIDA

-419 DAALQNWLESKV
+419 DNALQNWLESKV
-431 TSTNKMASKQL
+431 TSTDKTASKQP

-469 THKMSAQNDL
+469 THKMAAQNDL
-479 WFHAQGYSG
+479 WFHAQGYAG

-509 AAALAA
+509 AASLAA

-530 TLVKHV
+530 TMVKHV
-536 TKPRGGTPGQ
+536 TKPRGGAPGQ

-559 ALLKKESAK
+559 ASLRKESAE

>member
-15 LRERLQGAVIERA
+15 LRLRLQGAVIERA
-28 YAQSTEFALAVDEGD
+28 YAQPTELAFAVDEGE
-43 WLYGVSGREGLLCLR
+43 WLYGASGREGLLCLR
-58 REAWPRAWRASDGPE
+58 RETWPRPWRAGDGPE
-73 KYLVRARIAAVETER
+73 KYLVRARVVAVEAEH

-103 GRPSFGVLVCE
+103 GRASFGVLVCE
-114 LIPNKVRFMLH
+114 LIPNKVRFVLH
-125 RQADG
+125 RQADSA
-130 GILGYWGT
+130 ILGYWGT
-138 SKGKDKSPVGKPYQ
+138 AKDKSPVGKPYQ

-160 LPGTDELSAW
+160 LPGTDELCAW
-170 RDRLASADTALEKT
+170 RDRLASADTALEKG
-184 ARRWLAGADAG
+184 ARRWLAGADAS
-195 VVRELIFRS
+195 VIRELIFRS
-204 QQGGALPVSS
+204 QQGGG
-214 IANTDE
+214 DE

-233 TSAVTGRSY
+233 TSAVTGHSY

-254 LEPRRLQGAC
+254 LEPRRLQGTY
-264 EQFDAVSAGIWAACQ
+264 EQFDAVSTGIWAACQ
-279 KERAQRRV
+279 KERQQRRA

-293 IRRRLGQTLKN
+293 IRRRLSQTLKN
-304 ARRRLAAM
+304 ARRRLTAM
-312 QAEFDEAARA
+312 QAEFDEAVHA
-322 EKYKRKGHAL
+322 EEYKRKGHAL

-349 DLFDSEGGST
+349 DLFDSEGGET

-365 VNRSLAENAASYLK
+365 VNRSLAENAAAYLK
-379 TAQKYER
+379 AAQKYER
-386 RQQVLP
+386 RQQALP
-392 QRLAELKR
+392 QRLAELRR
-400 QCAQYEHWISAVDA
+400 QCAQYEDWISAVDA

-419 DAALQNWLESKV
+419 NAALQNWLESKV
-431 TSTNKMASKQL
+431 TNADKTASKQP

-469 THKMSAQNDL
+469 THKMAAQNDL
-479 WFHAQGYSG
+479 WFHARGYAG

-520 RTAKKVSVAY
+520 KTAKKVSVAY

-536 TKPRGGTPGQ
+536 TKPRGGAPGQ
-546 ALLRREKTIVVEP
+546 ALLRREKTIIVEP
-559 ALLKKESAK
+559 ALLEKVSAE

>member
-15 LRERLQGAVIERA
+15 LQERLQGAVIERA
-28 YAQSTEFALAVDEGD
+28 YAQSTELAFAVDED
-43 WLYGVSGREGLLCLR
+43 EWLYGASGREGLLCLR
-58 REAWPRAWRASDGPE
+58 REAWPRPWRAGDGPE
-73 KYLVRARIAAVETER
+73 KYLVRARVVAVEAER
-88 RERILRLCLERRDRA
+88 RERIVRLRLERRDRA
-103 GRPSFGVLVCE
+103 GRASFGVLVCE
-114 LIPNKVRFMLH
+114 LIPNKMRFILH

-130 GILGYWGT
+130 AILGYWGT
-138 SKGKDKSPVGKPYQ
+138 AKDKSPVGTSYQ

-170 RDRLASADTALEKT
+170 HDRLANADAALEKG
-184 ARRWLAGADAG
+184 ARRWLAGADAA

-204 QQGGALPVSS
+204 QQGGES
-214 IANTDE
+214 E
-220 PATALWNAATEAY
+220 PPAALWTAATEAY
-233 TSAVTGRSY
+233 ASSVAGRSY

-254 LEPRRLQGAC
+254 LEPCRLQGAY
-264 EQFDAVSAGIWAACQ
+264 EQFDAVSLGIWTAYQ
-279 KERAQRRV
+279 KERAQRQA
-287 QQAQQQ
+287 QQTQQQ
-293 IRRRLGQTLKN
+293 IRRRLSQTLKN
-304 ARRRLAAM
+304 ARRRLTAM
-312 QAEFDEAARA
+312 QGEFDEAARA
-322 EKYKRKGHAL
+322 EEYKRKGHAL
-332 WANIGQLSGRP
+332 WANIGQLAGRP

-359 LRIDLD
+359 LKIDLD

-392 QRLAELKR
+392 QRLAALKR
-400 QCAQYEHWISAVDA
+400 QCAEYENWIGAVDA

-419 DAALQNWLESKV
+419 NDALQNWLESKV
-431 TSTNKMASKQL
+431 KNADRTASKQP

-461 NNKENDVL
+461 NSKENDVL
-469 THKMSAQNDL
+469 THKMAAQNDL
-479 WFHAQGYSG
+479 WFHAQGYAG

-509 AAALAA
+509 VAALAA

-520 RTAKKVSVAY
+520 KTAKKVSVAY

-536 TKPRGGTPGQ
+536 TKPRGGAPGQ

-559 ALLKKESAK
+559 ALLKKEESAE

>member
-15 LRERLQGAVIERA
+15 LQERLQGAVIERA
-28 YAQSTEFALAVDEGD
+28 YAQPTELAFAVDEGD

-58 REAWPRAWRASDGPE
+58 REAWPRAWRAGDGPE
-73 KYLVRARIAAVETER
+73 KYLVRARIVAVEAER
-88 RERILRLCLERRDRA
+88 HERILRLRLERRDRA
-103 GRPSFGVLVCE
+103 DRPSFGVLVCE
-114 LIPNKVRFMLH
+114 LIPNKVRFVLH
-125 RQADG
+125 RHADG
-130 GILGYWGT
+130 TILGHWAT
-138 SKGKDKSPVGKPYQ
+138 SKDKSPVGKPYQ

-160 LPGTDELSAW
+160 LPGTDGPSAW
-170 RDRLASADTALEKT
+170 RDRLASADAALEKT
-184 ARRWLAGADAG
+184 ARRWLAGADTS

-204 QQGGALPVSS
+204 QQGEG
-214 IANTDE
+214 DE
-220 PATALWNAATEAY
+220 PATALWNAASEAY
-233 TSAVTGRSY
+233 TSAAFGRSY

-247 GRFHFSA
+247 DRFHFSA
-254 LEPRRLQGAC
+254 LEPRRLQGAY
-264 EQFDAVSAGIWAACQ
+264 EQFDAVSTGIWAACQ
-279 KERAQRRV
+279 QERAQRRI
-287 QQAQQQ
+287 QQKQQQ
-293 IRRRLGQTLKN
+293 IRRRLSQALKN
-304 ARRRLAAM
+304 ARRRLAVM

-322 EKYKRKGHAL
+322 EEYKRKGHAL
-332 WANIGQLSGRP
+332 WANIGRLSGRS

-359 LRIDLD
+359 LQIDLD
-365 VNRSLAENAASYLK
+365 VNRSLVENAASYLK
-379 TAQKYER
+379 AAQKYER

-400 QCAQYEHWISAVDA
+400 QCDQYEHWISTVDA
-414 GTWEA
+414 GTWEV
-419 DAALQNWLESKV
+419 DAALKNWLESKV
-431 TSTNKMASKQL
+431 IRTDKTASKQP

-469 THKMSAQNDL
+469 THKISAQNDL

-509 AAALAA
+509 AASLAA

-520 RTAKKVSVAY
+520 KTAKKVSVAY
-530 TLVKHV
+530 TMVKHV
-536 TKPRGGTPGQ
+536 TKPRGGAPGQ

-559 ALLKKESAK
+559 TLLEKESVR

>member
-15 LRERLQGAVIERA
+15 LQGRLQGAVIERA
-28 YAQSTEFALAVDEGD
+28 YAQSTELAFAVDEGD

-58 REAWPRAWRASDGPE
+58 REAWPRSWRASDGPE
-73 KYLVRARIAAVETER
+73 KYLVRARIVAVEAER
-88 RERILRLCLERRDRA
+88 RERILRLCLERRDRE

-114 LIPNKVRFMLH
+114 LIPNKVRFVLH
-125 RQADG
+125 RQADDE
-130 GILGYWGT
+130 ILGYWGT
-138 SKGKDKSPVGKPYQ
+138 AKDKSPVGGPYQ

-170 RDRLASADTALEKT
+170 RDRLASADAALEKA
-184 ARRWLAGADAG
+184 ARRWLAGADAS

-204 QQGGALPVSS
+204 HQGGG
-214 IANTDE
+214 DE

-233 TSAVTGRSY
+233 TSALTSQSY

-254 LEPRRLQGAC
+254 LEPRRLQGAY
-264 EQFDAVSAGIWAACQ
+264 EQFDAVSSGIWAACQ
-279 KERAQRRV
+279 QERAQRRA

-293 IRRRLGQTLKN
+293 TRRRLSQTLKN

-312 QAEFDEAARA
+312 QGEFDEAARA
-322 EKYKRKGHAL
+322 EEYKRKGHAL

-349 DLFDSEGGST
+349 DLFDSEGGAT

-365 VNRSLAENAASYLK
+365 VNRSLAENAAAYLK
-379 TAQKYER
+379 AAQKYER
-386 RQQVLP
+386 RQQALP
-392 QRLAELKR
+392 QRLSKLKR
-400 QCAQYEHWISAVDA
+400 QCIQYEHWIGAVDA

-431 TSTNKMASKQL
+431 KSTDKTASKQP

-509 AAALAA
+509 TAALAA

-520 RTAKKVSVAY
+520 KTAKKVSVAY
-530 TLVKHV
+530 TMVKHV

-559 ALLKKESAK
+559 ALLKKESIK

>member
-15 LRERLQGAVIERA
+15 LRARLQGAVIERS
-28 YAQSTEFALAVDEGD
+28 YAQPTELAFAVAEGE

-58 REAWPRAWRASDGPE
+58 RAAWPRSWRASDGPQ
-73 KYLVRARIAAVETER
+73 KYLVRARIVEVKAEH
-88 RERILRLCLERRDRA
+88 RERILRLCLERRDRE

-114 LIPNKVRFMLH
+114 LIPNKVRFILH

-130 GILGYWGT
+130 AILGYWGT
-138 SKGKDKSPVGKPYQ
+138 AKDRSPVGASYQ
-152 PPEPSGRL
+152 PPEPAGRL
-160 LPGTDELSAW
+160 LPGTDALGAW
-170 RDRLASADTALEKT
+170 HDRLTRADAPLEKA
-184 ARRWLAGADAG
+184 ARRWLAGADAT

-204 QQGGALPVSS
+204 QQSGEDQP
-214 IANTDE
+214 T
-220 PATALWNAATEAY
+220 TALWSAATEAY
-233 TSAVTGRSY
+233 TSEATDRSY

-247 GRFHFSA
+247 GRFCFSA
-254 LEPRRLQGAC
+254 LEPRRLQGAY
-264 EQFDAVSAGIWAACQ
+264 EPFDTVSAGIWVAYQ
-279 KERAQRRV
+279 KERVECRARQT
-287 QQAQQQ
+287 QQQ
-293 IRRRLGQTLKN
+293 IRRRLSQALKN
-304 ARRRLAAM
+304 ARRRLVAM
-312 QAEFDEAARA
+312 QAELDEAARA
-322 EKYKRKGHAL
+322 EEYKRKGYAL

-349 DLFDSEGGST
+349 DLFDSEGAAT

-379 TAQKYER
+379 AAQKCVR
-386 RQQVLP
+386 RQQALP
-392 QRLAELKR
+392 PRLAELR
-400 QCAQYEHWISAVDA
+400 GQCGQYEHWISAVDA

-419 DAALQNWLESKV
+419 NAALQNWLASKV
-431 TSTNKMASKQL
+431 TSTDKAASKQP

-479 WFHAQGYSG
+479 WFHARGYAG

-500 APSKQTIEE
+500 APNKQTIEE

-520 RTAKKVSVAY
+520 KTAKKVSVAY

-536 TKPRGGTPGQ
+536 TKPRGGASGQ
-546 ALLRREKTIVVEP
+546 ALLRREKTIIVEP
-559 ALLKKESAK
+559 ALLKKESTN

>member
-15 LRERLQGAVIERA
+15 LQGRLQGAVIERA
-28 YAQSTEFALAVDEGD
+28 YAQPTELAFAVDEGD
-43 WLYGVSGREGLLCLR
+43 WLYGASGREGLLCLR
-58 REAWPRAWRASDGPE
+58 HEDWPRSWRAGDGPE
-73 KYLVRARIAAVETER
+73 KYLVRARIVAVETER
-88 RERILRLCLERRDRA
+88 RERILRLRLERRDRD

-114 LIPNKVRFMLH
+114 LIPNKVRFVLH

-130 GILGYWGT
+130 GILGCWAT
-138 SKGKDKSPVGKPYQ
+138 SKDKSPVGKPYQ

-160 LPGTDELSAW
+160 LPGTDEPSAW
-170 RDRLASADTALEKT
+170 HDRLVSADTALEKT
-184 ARRWLAGADAG
+184 ARRWLAGADAS

-204 QQGGALPVSS
+204 QQGGGG
-214 IANTDE
+214 E
-220 PATALWNAATEAY
+220 PITALWNAATEAY
-233 TSAVTGRSY
+233 TSALALTGQSYMWQETGR
-242 VWQEA
+242 V
-247 GRFHFSA
+247 HFSA
-254 LEPRRLQGAC
+254 LEPRRLQGAY
-264 EQFDAVSAGIWAACQ
+264 EQFDAVSPGIWVAYQ
-279 KERAQRRV
+279 KEQEQRR
-287 QQAQQQ
+287 QQQTQQQ

-312 QAEFDEAARA
+312 QVEFDEAARA
-322 EKYKRKGHAL
+322 EEYKRKGHAL

-349 DLFDSEGGST
+349 DLFDSQGGST

-365 VNRSLAENAASYLK
+365 INRSLAENAAAYLK
-379 TAQKYER
+379 AAQKYER

-400 QCAQYEHWISAVDA
+400 QCAQYEHWIGAVDA

-419 DAALQNWLESKV
+419 DDALQNWLESKV
-431 TSTNKMASKQL
+431 ISTDKKASKQP

-453 GWSVWAGR
+453 GWSVWVGR

-479 WFHAQGYSG
+479 WFHARGYVG

-509 AAALAA
+509 TAALAA

-520 RTAKKVSVAY
+520 KTAKKVSVAY

-536 TKPRGGTPGQ
+536 TKPRGGAPGQ

-559 ALLKKESAK
+559 ALLEKESVE

>member
-15 LRERLQGAVIERA
+15 LQAFLQGAVIERA
-28 YAQSTEFALAVDEGD
+28 YAQPTELAFSVDEGD
-43 WLYGVSGREGLLCLR
+43 WLYGASGREGLLCLR
-58 REAWPRAWRASDGPE
+58 REAWPRPWRASDGPE
-73 KYLVRARIAAVETER
+73 KYLVRARVVAVEAEH
-88 RERILRLCLERRDRA
+88 RERLLRLRLERRDRG
-103 GRPSFGVLVCE
+103 GRSSFGVLVCE
-114 LIPNKVRFMLH
+114 LIPNKVRFVLH

-130 GILGYWGT
+130 AILGYWGT
-138 SKGKDKSPVGKPYQ
+138 AKDRSPLGEPYQ

-160 LPGTDELSAW
+160 LPGTDVPSAW
-170 RDRLASADTALEKT
+170 RDRLASADAALEKA
-184 ARRWLAGADAG
+184 ARRWLAGADAS

-204 QQGGALPVSS
+204 QQGEGGL
-214 IANTDE
+214 
-220 PATALWNAATEAY
+220 ATALWSAATEAY
-233 TSAVTGRSY
+233 TGAVAGQSY

-254 LEPRRLQGAC
+254 LEPRRLQGAY
-264 EQFDAVSAGIWAACQ
+264 EQFDAVSRGIWAACQ
-279 KERAQRRV
+279 KERVQRQAQ
-287 QQAQQQ
+287 QTQQQ
-293 IRRRLGQTLKN
+293 IRKRLGQALKN
-304 ARRRLAAM
+304 ARRRLAAI
-312 QAEFDEAARA
+312 QVELDEAARA
-322 EKYKRKGHAL
+322 EEYKRKGHTL

-343 AQVELA
+343 TQVELA
-349 DLFDSEGGST
+349 DPFDSEEYSI

-365 VNRSLAENAASYLK
+365 ANRSLAKNAASYLK
-379 TAQKYER
+379 AAKKYER

-392 QRLAELKR
+392 QLLAQLR
-400 QCAQYEHWISAVDA
+400 HQCTQYEHWIGAVDA

-419 DAALQNWLESKV
+419 NAALQNWLESKMISADK
-431 TSTNKMASKQL
+431 TAKTASKHP

-469 THKMSAQNDL
+469 THKISAQNDL
-479 WFHAQGYSG
+479 WFHAQGYPG

-520 RTAKKVSVAY
+520 KTAKKVSVAY
-530 TLVKHV
+530 ALVKHV
-536 TKPRGGTPGQ
+536 TKPRGGAPGQ

-559 ALLKKESAK
+559 ALLKKEEYGISSAP

>member
-15 LRERLQGAVIERA
+15 LQERLQGAVIERA
-28 YAQSTEFALAVDEGD
+28 YAQPAELAFAVDEGD
-43 WLYGVSGREGLLCLR
+43 WLYGVGGREGLLCLR
-58 REAWPRAWRASDGPE
+58 REAWPRSWRASDGPE
-73 KYLVRARIAAVETER
+73 KYLVRARIVAVEAER
-88 RERILRLCLERRDRA
+88 RERILRLRLERRDRE

-114 LIPNKVRFMLH
+114 LIPNKVRFVLH

-138 SKGKDKSPVGKPYQ
+138 AKDKSPVGKPYQ

-160 LPGTDELSAW
+160 LPGTDELCAW
-170 RDRLASADTALEKT
+170 RDRLASADTALEKA
-184 ARRWLAGADAG
+184 ARRWLAGADAS
-195 VVRELIFRS
+195 VIRELTFRS
-204 QQGGALPVSS
+204 QQGEG
-214 IANTDE
+214 DE
-220 PATALWNAATEAY
+220 SATALWEAATEVY
-233 TSAVTGRSY
+233 TSSVTGQSY

-247 GRFHFSA
+247 GRLHFSA
-254 LEPRRLQGAC
+254 LEPRRLQGAY
-264 EQFDAVSAGIWAACQ
+264 EQFDSVGAGIWTACQ
-279 KERAQRRV
+279 RGRAQHRT
-287 QQAQQQ
+287 QQTQQH
-293 IRRRLGQTLKN
+293 IRRRLNQTLKN

-312 QAEFDEAARA
+312 QVEFDEAAHA
-322 EKYKRKGHAL
+322 EEYKRKGHAL

-349 DLFDSEGGST
+349 DLFDAEGHAT

-365 VNRSLAENAASYLK
+365 VNRSLAENAAAYLK
-379 TAQKYER
+379 AARKYER

-392 QRLAELKR
+392 QRLAELRR
-400 QCAQYEHWISAVDA
+400 QCDQYEHWIGAVDA

-419 DAALQNWLESKV
+419 DAALKNWLESKV
-431 TSTNKMASKQL
+431 TGTDKTASKQP

-479 WFHAQGYSG
+479 WFHARGYSG

-520 RTAKKVSVAY
+520 KTAKKVSVAY
-530 TLVKHV
+530 TMVKHV
-536 TKPRGGTPGQ
+536 TKPRGGAPGQ

-559 ALLKKESAK
+559 TLLKKESVE

>member
-1 MAFDYFTIQALAQE
+1 MFDYFTIQALAQE
-15 LRERLQGAVIERA
+15 LQERLQGAMIERA
-28 YAQSTEFALAVDEGD
+28 YAQPTELAFAVDEGE

-58 REAWPRAWRASDGPE
+58 REAWPRSWRAGDGPE
-73 KYLVRARIAAVETER
+73 KYLVRARIVAVEAEC

-103 GRPSFGVLVCE
+103 GRPSYGVLICE
-114 LIPNKVRFMLH
+114 LIPNKMRFVLH

-138 SKGKDKSPVGKPYQ
+138 AKDKSPVGKPYQ
-152 PPEPSGRL
+152 APEPSGGL
-160 LPGTDELSAW
+160 LPGTDELCAW
-170 RDRLASADTALEKT
+170 RDRLASADTALEKG
-184 ARRWLAGADAG
+184 ARRWLAGADAS
-195 VVRELIFRS
+195 VVRELTFRS
-204 QQGGALPVSS
+204 QQGGG
-214 IANTDE
+214 DE

-233 TSAVTGRSY
+233 TSSVAGHSY

-254 LEPRRLQGAC
+254 LEPRRLQGAY
-264 EQFDAVSAGIWAACQ
+264 EQFDAVSTGIWAACQ
-279 KERAQRRV
+279 KEREQRRA

-293 IRRRLGQTLKN
+293 VRRRLSQTLKN
-304 ARRRLAAM
+304 AQRRLAAM
-312 QAEFDEAARA
+312 QVEFDEAARA
-322 EKYKRKGHAL
+322 EEYKRKGHAL
-332 WANIGQLSGRP
+332 WANIGQLAGRS

-349 DLFDSEGGST
+349 DLFDSEGHST

-386 RQQVLP
+386 RQQALP
-392 QRLAELKR
+392 QRLTELRR
-400 QCAQYEHWISAVDA
+400 QCDQYEYWIGAVNA

-419 DAALQNWLESKV
+419 DDALRNWLESKV
-431 TSTNKMASKQL
+431 TSIDKTASKQP

-469 THKMSAQNDL
+469 THKMAAQNDL
-479 WFHAQGYSG
+479 WFHARGYAG

-536 TKPRGGTPGQ
+536 TKPRGGAPGQ
-546 ALLRREKTIVVEP
+546 ALLRREKTIIVEP
-559 ALLKKESAK
+559 ALLDKESAE